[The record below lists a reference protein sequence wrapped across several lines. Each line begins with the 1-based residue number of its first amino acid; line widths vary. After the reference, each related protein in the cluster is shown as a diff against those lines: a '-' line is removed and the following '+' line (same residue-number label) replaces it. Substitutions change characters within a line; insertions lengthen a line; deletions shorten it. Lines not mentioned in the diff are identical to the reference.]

1 VRVGATTYR
10 ETLLSLLYPGNY
22 TSVEALIPAVLAAEE
37 FLGLTPEQR
46 PHIIWRTDGGFG
58 SDANL
63 HWLINRHYHILAK
76 GFSWKRAMAWAR
88 RVHDWVEVRPGQR
101 WLAWA
106 PEQLDLGRPTR
117 IVIAR
122 WLTPSGKWRY
132 ALYITTLLDLPL
144 LTTIADLYDDRGGA
158 EVEIGSD
165 KTGLKITHRCSQCM
179 LAQEALILLADLGH
193 NLLAWFHRDLLIQTR
208 FATYGPKRIIQ
219 QLLCIPGELV
229 FEGDVLVE
237 VRLKQSHALAEP
249 MLDILAR
256 LWDEDETLLSV
267 VKFETE

>member
-1 VRVGATTYR
+1 MGATTYR

-22 TSVEALIPAVLAAEE
+22 TSVEALIPAVLTTEE
-37 FLGLTPEQR
+37 FLGLTPDQR
-46 PHIIWRTDGGFG
+46 QRIIWRTDGGFG

-63 HWLINRHYHILAK
+63 HWLINRGYHILAK
-76 GFSWKRAMAWAR
+76 GFSWKRALAWAG
-88 RVHDWVEVRPGQR
+88 RVRDWVEVQPGQR

-106 PEQLDLGRPTR
+106 PEQLDFGHPTQ
-117 IVIAR
+117 IVVAQ
-122 WLTPSGKWRY
+122 WLTPTGKLRH

-144 LTTIADLYDDRGGA
+144 LTMIADLYDDRGGA

-165 KTGLKITHRCSQCM
+165 KIGLNITHRRSQSM
-179 LAQEALILLADLGH
+179 LAQEALILLADVAH
-193 NLLAWFHRDLLIQTR
+193 NLLAWFYRDLLMGTR
-208 FATYGPKRIIQ
+208 FAGYGPKRIIQ

-229 FEGDVLVE
+229 FEDETLVE

-256 LWDEDETLLSV
+256 LWDEDETLASV